1 MNASDRTPD
10 NDVFSWPVRVYW
22 EDTDGGGIVYY
33 ANYLKYLERARTE
46 WLRAL
51 GVEQRKLQETTG
63 GLFVVGEASIKFLR
77 SARLDDMLQV
87 TARLC
92 AMGRSSF
99 SIEQQIRLSDTHG
112 VADITQV
119 LCTASVRVGWIDGT
133 TRRPQRMPACVVTAF
148 PPVKGDRR

>member
-1 MNASDRTPD
+1 MNAPAHPPS

-33 ANYLKYLERARTE
+33 ANYLKYFERARTE

-63 GLFVVGEASIKFLR
+63 GLFVVSEANIKFLR

-87 TARLC
+87 TARLG

-99 SIEQQIRLSDTHG
+99 SIEQQISLSDTHA
-112 VADITQV
+112 VADIAQV

-133 TRRPQRMPACVVTAF
+133 TRRPQRMPASVVAAF
-148 PPVKGDRR
+148 PPVKGEG